1 MQEETLT
8 HPHPPQSPP
17 KFSIIIVNYNG
28 GAYLQAAL
36 DSLKTQT
43 VRDFEVI
50 CVDNASTDGSADSID
65 PSGLPAFQL
74 IRADENLGFAAG
86 NNHAS
91 KSATGEWLCLLNPD
105 AVAAPDWLASIAAG
119 MERHPRCNV
128 FACAQYMLE
137 DPDRLDGAG
146 DAFLVFGI
154 PWRGGFERPATELPA
169 EGTCFS
175 PCGASAVFRRTT
187 FMEHGGFDERF
198 FCYCED
204 VDLGYRMQLAG
215 EDCVFLPSACISHK
229 GSGTSGADS
238 YFTTYHGNRN
248 RTWAYFKNTPLSLLI
263 LTLPGHVAILG
274 YIYWRNRKNLQH
286 TGMQDGIREGLR
298 TGWEMRKSPEF
309 KVQKRKRPLLGL
321 VAAMAFNP
329 FRMARRK
336 AHVRR
341 LKNRGV

>member
-1 MQEETLT
+1 MAS
-8 HPHPPQSPP
+8 PQSDP

-36 DSLKTQT
+36 DSLKDQT

-50 CVDNASTDGSADSID
+50 CVDNASTDGSVEGLDTSEL
-65 PSGLPAFQL
+65 PSFEL
-74 IRADENLGFAAG
+74 IRSNENLGFAAG
-86 NNHAS
+86 NNRAI
-91 KSATGEWLCLLNPD
+91 KAARGQWMCLLNPD
-105 AVAAPDWLASIAAG
+105 AVAEPRWLESITAG
-119 MERHPRCNV
+119 MERHPTCNV
-128 FACAQYMLE
+128 FACAQFMLE
-137 DPDRLDGAG
+137 DPERLDGAG

-154 PWRGGFERPATELPA
+154 PWRGGFERPATELPG

-175 PCGASAVFRRTT
+175 PCGASAIFRRDT
-187 FMEHGGFDERF
+187 FMEHGGYDERF

-215 EDCVFLPSACISHK
+215 EDCIFLPDARIAHK

-248 RTWAYFKNTPLSLLI
+248 RTWAFFKNTPLSLLI

-274 YIYWRNRKNLQH
+274 YIYWRNRRNLQH

-298 TGWEMRKSPEF
+298 TGWQMRKSPEF
-309 KVQKRKRPLLGL
+309 KVRKRTRPLFGMM
-321 VAAMAFNP
+321 AAMAFNP

-336 AHVRR
+336 AHVRPLR
-341 LKNRGV
+341 NR